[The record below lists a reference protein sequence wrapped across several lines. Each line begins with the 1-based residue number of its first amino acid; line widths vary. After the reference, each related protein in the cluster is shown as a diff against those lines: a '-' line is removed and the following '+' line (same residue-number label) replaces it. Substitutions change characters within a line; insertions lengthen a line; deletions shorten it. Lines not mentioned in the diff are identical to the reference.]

1 MKQKEGYLVEI
12 ESIKKKVL
20 EDVDPELKRK
30 KAREMRK
37 QRIIVSIQFLGL
49 IAVII
54 LLFYMFM
61 GISTVDGDSMYPTLR
76 DKNVVVYKRM
86 NSEFRQGDIV
96 ALKQPDGTEY
106 VKRVIAVAGDTVNIQ
121 GGEVYVNGEKVEI
134 KDAIGT
140 TERKDGEVTYPLT
153 VGDKEVFVLGD
164 NREVS
169 KDSREF
175 GLLKTD
181 DIKGKIIWFLGR
193 P

>member
-1 MKQKEGYLVEI
+1 MEI

-61 GISTVDGDSMYPTLR
+61 GISTVDGDSMYLTLR

-96 ALKQPDGTEY
+96 ALKQPDGTDMCN
-106 VKRVIAVAGDTVNIQ
+106 V
-121 GGEVYVNGEKVEI
+121 
-134 KDAIGT
+134 
-140 TERKDGEVTYPLT
+140 
-153 VGDKEVFVLGD
+153 
-164 NREVS
+164 
-169 KDSREF
+169 
-175 GLLKTD
+175 
-181 DIKGKIIWFLGR
+181 
-193 P
+193 

>member
-134 KDAIGT
+134 KDAIGA

>member
-1 MKQKEGYLVEI
+1 MEI

-76 DKNVVVYKRM
+76 DKNVV
-86 NSEFRQGDIV
+86 
-96 ALKQPDGTEY
+96 
-106 VKRVIAVAGDTVNIQ
+106 AVAGDTVNIQ

-134 KDAIGT
+134 KDAIGA